1 MLVKESTALC
11 KMGKNCVTSS
21 ASPTEV
27 ELANLDTID
36 EGAEQR
42 ERLPSAGGFVGQ
54 CSHCGEA
61 YGGIIQQFGSV
72 YSCQK

>member
-1 MLVKESTALC
+1 M
-11 KMGKNCVTSS
+11 TSS

-36 EGAEQR
+36 DGAEQQ
-42 ERLPSAGGFVGQ
+42 ECFSSVGGFVGQ

-61 YGGIIQQFGSV
+61 YGGIIQQFDSV
-72 YSCQK
+72 YICQK